1 MGFFKRTFGL
11 LNTIRRTSDKEMT
24 PEQEK
29 SELRQLLFYVGIFLI
44 LFLGTT
50 MIRRCNPQLDTP
62 PSYIDNFDPF
72 SYFLNDSTTTQS
84 DTTTIDTLCR
94 QSPEPPTE

>member
-1 MGFFKRTFGL
+1 M
-11 LNTIRRTSDKEMT
+11 LNTIRRSDGEMS

-44 LFLGTT
+44 LFLATT
-50 MIRRCNPQLDTP
+50 MIRRCNPQLDST
-62 PSYIDNFDPF
+62 PSYLDGFEL
-72 SYFLNDSTTTQS
+72 SYFLNDSTATQS

-94 QSPEPPTE
+94 QSPEQPTE